1 MIRVLPLCVVLAFCA
16 CSRSTPAAAS
26 AEGTASQGAAA
37 AVTTAAQQPE
47 TLKPVPA
54 ELPAVVARVN
64 GEAIDKAD
72 FERAIRE
79 LEGRA
84 GGPVPPDQRDRI
96 FRGVLDQLIGYRL
109 LAQESAARK
118 IVVPDAD
125 IEARIAEIRK
135 QFPTQEAFT
144 QTLEQRQMTLQG
156 LRDDAREGMRID
168 RMLEAE
174 MAGKVTVTPAQ
185 LDDFYKK
192 NPDQFKAP
200 ERVRAS
206 HVLIRFP
213 DKADAAAK
221 AQAKAR
227 AEEILKALKA
237 GNDFADIAKTNSQDP
252 GSAVNGGDLGFFER
266 GQMVGPFDQAAFTL
280 PPGQISDLVETTFGY
295 HIIKVAEKQ
304 AGRTIPL
311 DEVRPR
317 LQQFLEN
324 QNREQ
329 QTDAFVDSLRAK
341 GKVEILI

>member
-26 AEGTASQGAAA
+26 AEGNASQGAAA
-37 AVTTAAQQPE
+37 TAPAQQPDPS
-47 TLKPVPA
+47 TPVPA

-72 FERAIRE
+72 FERAISE

-96 FRGVLDQLIGYRL
+96 YRGVLDQLIGYRL

-118 IVVPDAD
+118 IVVPDTD
-125 IEARIAEIRK
+125 IDARIAEIRK
-135 QFPTQEAFT
+135 QFPSPEAFT
-144 QTLEQRQMTLQG
+144 QTLEQRKMTVQG

-174 MAGKVTVTPAQ
+174 IAGKITVTPAQ

-192 NPDQFKAP
+192 NPDQFKAA

-213 DKADAAAK
+213 ENADAAGK

-237 GNDFADIAKTNSQDP
+237 GNDFTDIAKTNSQDP
-252 GSAVNGGDLGFFER
+252 GSAANGGDLGFFER

-295 HIIKVAEKQ
+295 HIIRVAEKQ

-329 QTDAFVDSLRAK
+329 QTEVFVESLRAK